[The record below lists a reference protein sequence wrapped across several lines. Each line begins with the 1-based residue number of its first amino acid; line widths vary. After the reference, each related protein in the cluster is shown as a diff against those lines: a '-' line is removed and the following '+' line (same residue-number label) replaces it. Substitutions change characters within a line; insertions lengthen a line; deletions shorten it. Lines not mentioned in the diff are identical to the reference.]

1 MKGLGIIGLGAMGS
15 ALARRMAMS
24 EVVQKRAVFLA
35 DVRREHVA
43 SLADQL
49 GSSVVET
56 EAIGQVADTI
66 ILAVKPGQVGQVL
79 SALRPSLTPEHLL
92 ISIAAGISLGDLAAA
107 TSLSQPI
114 IRAMPNTPCLI
125 GKGAIVLSS
134 NNNVSAAQLELAQRL
149 LEATGRVWLLPEE
162 QMDAVTA
169 VSGSGPAYVYLFL
182 EALIDG
188 GVAAGL
194 SYSTATELAIQT
206 AIGAI
211 QMMMETEDHPAVLRN
226 MVTSPAGTTAAALRE
241 FEKGNFRST
250 LIEAVLAAWDRS
262 KELQGE

>member
-1 MKGLGIIGLGAMGS
+1 MKGLGLIGLGAMGS

-125 GKGAIVLSS
+125 GKG
-134 NNNVSAAQLELAQRL
+134 
-149 LEATGRVWLLPEE
+149 P
-162 QMDAVTA
+162 
-169 VSGSGPAYVYLFL
+169 
-182 EALIDG
+182 
-188 GVAAGL
+188 
-194 SYSTATELAIQT
+194 
-206 AIGAI
+206 
-211 QMMMETEDHPAVLRN
+211 
-226 MVTSPAGTTAAALRE
+226 
-241 FEKGNFRST
+241 
-250 LIEAVLAAWDRS
+250 
-262 KELQGE
+262 